1 MGMTFL
7 GHQLGS
13 FSGAWFGGY
22 VQAVTGSYDL
32 VWWLGIAL
40 SLLAAALYLPVREV
54 ELNPSVM
61 AKPA

>member
-13 FSGAWFGGY
+13 FSGVWIGGRI
-22 VQAVTGSYDL
+22 QTLTGSYDL

-40 SLLAAALYLPVREV
+40 SLIAAALYLPVRETP
-54 ELNPSVM
+54 LNPQAM
-61 AKPA
+61 IKPA